1 VEYGLLSPNDTLI
14 PFQVVLPTSASSHPI
29 TLRLRVRPETTVE
42 DALDIL
48 KKDLGLPSSP
58 LDLVGP
64 APRSGAGGSRSR
76 SSSGSRSGPFD
87 AEIRWAVTLGSGG
100 RRLDLEDRILDWIRA
115 KGAGDVVV
123 NVCMDEDWLFEVA
136 PDHAKSRVDSTTVRV
151 MEEVVEETEE
161 EKDDTLKAI
170 SGAVNQATTTPGSK
184 LSKGNDAT
192 TPSSPPGSAGNQARL
207 SGLFHAWVDTN
218 QHPVPPSTP
227 QLTLVSSETTSSL
240 AEQLHQAN
248 QDHFFVSSLTEGIDA
263 DSTSDLATPTK
274 RSSLDH
280 SRPVLGSSPRTPI
293 AKPFISLSTATG
305 SSITRLLSQNTGGS
319 TSSSSTPAASVDT
332 WGSRFALPSLGLGTW
347 AGSPVITPNKGQLGG
362 HETGSLRSIAMSSE
376 GGSMS
381 MNGSTKPLKKQM
393 TGGLWS
399 WWTGAN
405 KPEEG
410 SAEAYVEGLSHE

>member
-1 VEYGLLSPNDTLI
+1 MEYELLSPNDTLI
-14 PFQVVLPTSASSHPI
+14 PFQVVLPTSTSSRPI
-29 TLRLRVRPETTVE
+29 TLRLPIRPGTTLADVL
-42 DALDIL
+42 ATL
-48 KKDLGLPSSP
+48 KKELGLPSSP
-58 LDLVGP
+58 LDLVGS
-64 APRSGAGGSRSR
+64 APRSGASGSRSR
-76 SSSGSRSGPFD
+76 SRSGSRSGPVD
-87 AEIRWAVTLGSGG
+87 AEIRWAVTLGFGG
-100 RRLDLEDRILDWIRA
+100 RRLDLKDKMLDVVSA
-115 KGAGDVVV
+115 KGAGDVVMCV
-123 NVCMDEDWLFEVA
+123 GMDEDWLFEVA

-170 SGAVNQATTTPGSK
+170 SGAVNQVTTTPGSK
-184 LSKGNDAT
+184 SSKGKDAT

-207 SGLFHAWVDTN
+207 SGLFHAWADTN

-240 AEQLHQAN
+240 AEHLHQAN
-248 QDHFFVSSLTEGIDA
+248 QGHFFVSSPTEGIDA
-263 DSTSDLATPTK
+263 GSTSDLTTPTK

-280 SRPVLGSSPRTPI
+280 SRPVLVSSPRTPI

-347 AGSPVITPNKGQLGG
+347 AGSPVVTPNKGELGT

-381 MNGSTKPLKKQM
+381 MNGSTKPLEKQM

-410 SAEAYVEGLSHE
+410 SAEAYVEGLRHE